1 MSSEPSSP
9 LEPER
14 LAAIDLGSN
23 SFHMVIAR
31 VVGGEPI
38 MLDRLREQIQLAAG
52 LRPDGH
58 LSADYA
64 EKALACLHRFGER
77 LTGFAASQVR
87 AVGTSTLRRI
97 SDGRAFLR
105 RAEAALG
112 HHIEVI
118 PGAEEARLIYLGVA
132 QTLADDGESRLVVDI
147 GGGSTECILGRR
159 FEAYERHSLHMGCV
173 EWSKR
178 FFADG
183 ELTRAIFERAT
194 TAARLELRSVERR
207 LRTLGWKEAVGSSGT
222 IRAIADI
229 VREAGLRARGIDR
242 EALSEIERR
251 MIACGRIARLD
262 LPALKEERAS
272 VLPGGLAILRALFE
286 ALEIGVLSVSQGAM
300 RDGVIYDLLGRIRHE
315 DVRERTIKQLQ
326 ERGRVDVEQAAR
338 VERTALDLRAQ
349 VASAWDLASESAE
362 LFLAWAARVHE
373 IGLEI
378 SWSHHHRHAAYLV
391 ENSDMPGFSREDQ
404 VLLAAI
410 LRNQRRTARRA
421 TFSGLPKEDARLALR
436 LSILLR
442 LALVLHR
449 SRSGEAAPELRVA
462 VAKKGLDLE
471 FPAGWLSARPLLR
484 ADLEEEARCL
494 EPLGIELRWAGAGLP
509 AAGT

>member
-1 MSSEPSSP
+1 MASALPAV
-9 LEPER
+9 LEPDR

-31 VVGGEPI
+31 VVGGEPV

-52 LRPDGH
+52 LEANGH
-58 LSADYA
+58 LREDFAA
-64 EKALACLHRFGER
+64 RALGCLQRFGER
-77 LTGFAASQVR
+77 LRGFPPQQVR

-118 PGAEEARLIYLGVA
+118 PGTEEARLIYLGVA
-132 QTLADDGESRLVVDI
+132 HTLADDGESRLVVDI

-178 FFADG
+178 YFASG
-183 ELTRAIFERAT
+183 ELSRAAFERAT
-194 TAARLELRSVERR
+194 TAARLELRAVERR
-207 LRTLGWKEAVGSSGT
+207 LRTLGWQQAVGSSGT
-222 IRAIADI
+222 IRAVGDIA
-229 VREAGLRARGIDR
+229 REAQLSARGIDLGAVR
-242 EALSEIERR
+242 EIERR
-251 MIACGRIARLD
+251 MIEGAHVERLD
-262 LPALKEERAS
+262 LPGLKEERAS

-286 ALEIGVLSVSQGAM
+286 ALEMEVLSVSQGAL

-315 DVRERTIKQLQ
+315 DVRERTIKALQ
-326 ERGRVDVEQAAR
+326 ERGRVDLEQAAR
-338 VERTALDLRAQ
+338 VERSALELLAQ
-349 VASAWDLASESAE
+349 VVAAWDLEGEPSA

-378 SWSHHHRHAAYLV
+378 SWSHNHRHAAYLV

-404 VLLAAI
+404 LLLAAI
-410 LRNQRRTARRA
+410 LRNSRRTARRSS
-421 TFSGLPKEDARLALR
+421 FSGLSREDARIALR
-436 LSILLR
+436 LSVLLR

-449 SRSGEAAPELRVA
+449 SRSSEAPPHLRLGVG
-462 VAKKGLDLE
+462 KKGLLLE
-471 FPAGWLSARPLLR
+471 FPPGWLASRALLR
-484 ADLEEEARCL
+484 ADLEEEAHAV
-494 EPLGIELRWAGAGLP
+494 EPLGIELRWG
-509 AAGT
+509 